1 MWQRARGADKGSL
14 VTQIVCV
21 VATFHFV
28 CLAWIFFRAP
38 TFAHA
43 MVMIERIGALAGGVV
58 NLAPKVVLV
67 LAVGLVAH
75 FVPKRWDDRLRDA
88 FAKSPSIA
96 QGILLAA
103 AAIGIH
109 LAAGAKAEPFVYGQF

>member
-1 MWQRARGADKGSL
+1 M
-14 VTQIVCV
+14 VTRVVCV
-21 VATFHFV
+21 LATFHFV

-43 MVMIERIGALAGGVV
+43 LVMIERIGALSGGTL
-58 NLAPKVVLV
+58 NLAPKVVAL
-67 LAVGLVAH
+67 LLFGLVAH
-75 FVPKRWDDRLRDA
+75 FVPKAWDDRLRDT
-88 FAKSPSIA
+88 FSRSPSIA